1 MPVATAIFNFLL
13 LAGANPWVASFLA
26 IATVTYSLVAIGK
39 ALQPKMPRGD
49 GRGLEASF
57 NDSTAAQRI
66 IFGETRTGG
75 VYMIPF
81 ITTGTKGDY
90 GHIVMAL
97 TGHEVNAITEIYFD
111 TTSLSASTNIAAV
124 TGSAGDGLVASGRFG
139 QRAWVRRYLGTS
151 TQTRDFI
158 LNAADPT
165 AFGTDFRLRGWAYL
179 AVTLQYDTNVYT
191 SVPAV
196 TATINGAK
204 LYDPRLDSTNG
215 GAGSQRY
222 TDTTTWTY
230 STNPALATAW
240 YLTSSLGGEYDA
252 ATEID
257 WSLVAAAAN
266 ICDVLVNIPTGT
278 QTRYTCNGLL
288 LVTDKFEDN
297 LQKCI
302 DSMLGRI
309 TWRGGKWR
317 MYAGAWTTPVET
329 IEKADFINGISFETV
344 QRRGDGRWNGA
355 RCSYVDPQRN
365 YQRVECF
372 PRTSASFYAV
382 DGNERIWI
390 ELEQPLC
397 NNEYEAQRKAEFI
410 LRQSRNG
417 TRILGKLGPKWQ
429 RLALWD
435 TVYLNWAE
443 VGFSSKT
450 CRVISYTLNPDG
462 SVDVILSEEVSADWT
477 DLASGEYNT
486 LSIASFTSATPKPY
500 EPASLTASADYNA
513 IQVAWTQVT
522 SIAPLT
528 NQTSELWEGNSQ
540 YLDGSYALVWEGAGQ
555 QVTRSKDTGSYYY
568 YRVRNKIPGGYYSD
582 YVPTTGGVIGYTL
595 SNPSGGAFAIT
606 GITSSVSAFPNS
618 TPAQTWYEKV
628 NVANPANAASVGYRW
643 EVLSSDVSSTTQPW
657 SATNITSA
665 TATFRMGGLVNG
677 DAYNIYI
684 RAYASDTT
692 PSSKTLDTIVEFT
705 RDTGV

>member
-1 MPVATAIFNFLL
+1 
-13 LAGANPWVASFLA
+13 
-26 IATVTYSLVAIGK
+26 
-39 ALQPKMPRGD
+39 
-49 GRGLEASF
+49 
-57 NDSTAAQRI
+57 
-66 IFGETRTGG
+66 
-75 VYMIPF
+75 MI
-81 ITTGTKGDY
+81 
-90 GHIVMAL
+90 
-97 TGHEVNAITEIYFD
+97 
-111 TTSLSASTNIAAV
+111 
-124 TGSAGDGLVASGRFG
+124 
-139 QRAWVRRYLGTS
+139 
-151 TQTRDFI
+151 
-158 LNAADPT
+158 
-165 AFGTDFRLRGWAYL
+165 
-179 AVTLQYDTNVYT
+179 
-191 SVPAV
+191 
-196 TATINGAK
+196 
-204 LYDPRLDSTNG
+204 
-215 GAGSQRY
+215 
-222 TDTTTWTY
+222 
-230 STNPALATAW
+230 
-240 YLTSSLGGEYDA
+240 
-252 ATEID
+252 
-257 WSLVAAAAN
+257 
-266 ICDVLVNIPTGT
+266 
-278 QTRYTCNGLL
+278 
-288 LVTDKFEDN
+288 
-297 LQKCI
+297 
-302 DSMLGRI
+302 GRI

-397 NNEYEAQRKAEFI
+397 NNEYEAQRKSEFI

-417 TRILGKLGPKWQ
+417 IRILGKLGPKWQ

-435 TVYLNWAE
+435 TVYLNWSE

-500 EPASLTASADYNA
+500 EPASITASADYNA

-595 SNPSGGAFAIT
+595 ANPSGGAFAIT
-606 GITSSVSAFPNS
+606 GITSSVSALPNS
-618 TPAQTWYEKV
+618 TPAQTWYQKV
-628 NVANPANAASVGYRW
+628 NVTNPANAASVGYRW
-643 EVLSSDVSSTTQPW
+643 EVLSSDVSSVTKPW

-677 DAYNIYI
+677 DAYNIYV

-692 PSSKTLDTIVEFT
+692 PSSKTLDTAIEFT